1 MEIITTNYLTIYA
14 KGSTEILKPVLDDL
28 SSFSGKVY
36 ISWRNTSPLY
46 KTSFNYDKCMDLEF
60 PSTKHTVKFILNFY
74 KKLNITKENLLDLV
88 ACVITDNDEP
98 TIETVK
104 RQLEIQIKDS

>member
-1 MEIITTNYLTIYA
+1 METSATDYVTIYV

-46 KTSFNYDKCMDLEF
+46 KTSFNYDKCLDLEF
-60 PSTKHTVKFILNFY
+60 PSTEHARKFILNFN
-74 KKLNITKENLLDLV
+74 KKLNISRDKLFNLV
-88 ACVITDNDEP
+88 ACAIIDYDEP
-98 TIETVK
+98 TIETIT
-104 RQLEIQIKDS
+104 RQLEYK